1 MFVLEDANDFIDYY
15 EKAFG
20 LKIIKI
26 EYQYKRENVGLLCV
40 KKGNRAVSLPHLSYG
55 AIETNCQTPIP
66 NKFKGIEI
74 RDTIPHNQ
82 KTYNQKVVFETNLNS
97 YDFQL
102 PKNVLRKINKAIKNN
117 IEVKELREWDKN
129 NKSAVELLNDFHK
142 VYSFRMHKIGV
153 PALSKKQI
161 INRMET
167 KHYSLFIAYYY
178 GKAIG
183 GASLNKI
190 TNRSYENELIAT
202 NTEYNKL
209 YTSYI
214 LHNTMINSSKQED
227 CEVYSMGRSTRD
239 SNVYYYKKHWG
250 FNEINLFWSNNKR
263 DENTKLKSLLPK
275 IWRLLPINL
284 AKLIGPII
292 HKLYN

>member
-1 MFVLEDANDFIDYY
+1 MFVFEDANDFIDYY

-20 LKIIKI
+20 LKIKKI
-26 EYQYKRENVGLLCV
+26 EYQYKGENVGLLCV
-40 KKGNRAVSLPHLSYG
+40 NKGNRIVSLPHLSYG
-55 AIETNCQTPIP
+55 AIETNCQNPIP
-66 NKFKGIEI
+66 NKSKEIEI
-74 RDTIPHNQ
+74 RDTIAHNQ
-82 KTYNQKVVFETNLNS
+82 KTYNQKVVFEINLNS

-117 IEVKELREWDKN
+117 IEIKELREWDKN
-129 NKSAVELLNDFHK
+129 DKSLVELLNDFHK
-142 VYSFRMHKIGV
+142 VYSVRMHEIGV

-161 INRMET
+161 INRLKT
-167 KHYSLFIAYYY
+167 KRYSLFIAYYY

-183 GASLNKI
+183 CAGLNKI
-190 TNRSYENELIAT
+190 TNQYYENELIAT

-214 LHNTMINSSKQED
+214 LHNTMINSSKQEN
-227 CEVYSMGRSTRD
+227 CKVYSMGRCTRN
-239 SNVYYYKKHWG
+239 SNVYNYKKHWG
-250 FNEINLFWSNNKR
+250 FKEINLFWSNNKR

-275 IWRLLPINL
+275 IWRLLPIHL
-284 AKLIGPII
+284 AQIIGPII